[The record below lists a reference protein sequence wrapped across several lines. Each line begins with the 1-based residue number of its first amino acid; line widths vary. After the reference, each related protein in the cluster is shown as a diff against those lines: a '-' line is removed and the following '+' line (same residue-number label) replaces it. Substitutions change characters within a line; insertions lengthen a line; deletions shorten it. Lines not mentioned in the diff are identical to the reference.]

1 MNKTVIF
8 GKATVTSS
16 DSSDLFKE
24 YCLHLPYKQKKKL
37 LNINLHTFTGSKN
50 VSVKQIIG

>member
-24 YCLHLPYKQKKKL
+24 YFIDLPYRQKKKL
-37 LNINLHTFTGSKN
+37 LNINLHTFTCSKN
-50 VSVKQIIG
+50 VSVKKVIG

>member
-1 MNKTVIF
+1 MS

-24 YCLHLPYKQKKKL
+24 YCLDLPHEEKKKL
-37 LNINLHTFTGSKN
+37 LNINLHTFYMS
-50 VSVKQIIG
+50 

>member
-1 MNKTVIF
+1 MS

-24 YCLHLPYKQKKKL
+24 YLDLPHEEKKKL
-37 LNINLHTFTGSKN
+37 LNINLHTFYMS
-50 VSVKQIIG
+50 